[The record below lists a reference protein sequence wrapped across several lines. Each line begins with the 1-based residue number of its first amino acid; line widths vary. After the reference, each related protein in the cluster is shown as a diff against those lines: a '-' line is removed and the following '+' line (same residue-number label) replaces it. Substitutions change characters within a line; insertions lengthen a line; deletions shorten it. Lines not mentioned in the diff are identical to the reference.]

1 MKQIPYI
8 LIVILALIASSS
20 PAQERAESGSA
31 IRVSEQSV
39 TRTDSLLLIDI
50 TFDLSDMRLRSNRS
64 YLCTPVIER
73 GDSLEKLPA
82 FLINGRARHI
92 LYQRLS
98 ADEQAELPAYRRI
111 NGEPQTIH
119 YHAKV
124 ARRKWMDKSEVSLV
138 ADSCGCGWE
147 RLADLREPLF
157 PIRIAD
163 PVVLR
168 PALAYVAPQVEAV
181 KARALQ
187 GKAYLDFPVN
197 RTEIHPDYRNNPREL
212 AAIRATI
219 DSVRENTY
227 ASITEVSIKGYAS
240 PEGSYANNT
249 RLAKGRAE
257 ALLAYIRGLYDFG
270 SAHMTVEYEPEDWEG
285 LEKAVAESDL
295 WEKEVLLAI
304 IRDGSITDPDR
315 RDAKL
320 KTVAGGEPY
329 RFLLREIYPAL
340 RHSDYSV
347 NYTIRAF
354 TVEEAKALIY
364 SDPSQLSL
372 AEMYQVA
379 LTYEVGSPEY
389 NEVFEIAVRVYPNDP
404 VSNLN
409 AAFTA
414 IRTGRLDAARRYM
427 RKAEPSPNL
436 DLAQGVLALL
446 EGQYDEAEKLLTP
459 LTGHADPQIAEA
471 AEENLRQLEAKR
483 EELAD

>member
-1 MKQIPYI
+1 MRQTPYL
-8 LIVILALIASSS
+8 LIIIMALIAQAS
-20 PAQERAESGSA
+20 PARERNEGGSA
-31 IRVSEQSV
+31 IRLSERNV
-39 TRTDSLLLIDI
+39 TRADSLLLIDI
-50 TFDLSDMRLRSNRS
+50 TLDISDMKLASNRS
-64 YLCTPVIER
+64 YLCTPLIER
-73 GDSLEKLPA
+73 GDSIERLPA

-92 LYQRLS
+92 LYQRLP
-98 ADEQAELPAYRRI
+98 ADERAELPAYRRV
-111 NGEPQTIH
+111 NGERQTIE
-119 YHAKV
+119 YHARV
-124 ARRKWMDKSEVSLV
+124 PHRQWMDKSEVSLV

-157 PIRIAD
+157 PIRIAE
-163 PVVLR
+163 PVVFN
-168 PALAYVAPQVEAV
+168 PALAYMAPRVETV

-219 DSVRENTY
+219 DSVRQNTY

-257 ALLAYIRGLYDFG
+257 ALLAYIRSLYDFG
-270 SAHMTVEYEPEDWEG
+270 AARMTVEYEPEDWEG
-285 LEKAVAESDL
+285 LEKAVDKSGLED
-295 WEKEVLLAI
+295 KEDLLAI
-304 IRDGSITDPDR
+304 IRDASIADPDR

-320 KTVAGGEPY
+320 KTVAGGAPY
-329 RFLLREIYPAL
+329 RFLLQEIYPAL

-354 TVEEAKALIY
+354 TVEEAKELIY
-364 SDPSQLSL
+364 KDPSQLSL

-379 LTYEVGSPEY
+379 LTYEVGSPAY
-389 NEVFEIAVRVYPNDP
+389 NEVFEIAVRVYPDDP

-414 IRTGRLDAARRYM
+414 IRTGRLDAAHRYLP
-427 RKAEPSPNL
+427 KAEPGPNL
-436 DLAQGVLALL
+436 DLARGVLALL
-446 EGQYDEAEKLLTP
+446 EGKHDEAERLLTP
-459 LTGHADPQIAEA
+459 LAAHDDPGIAEA
-471 AEENLRQLEAKR
+471 AQENLRQLKAYR
-483 EELAD
+483 EYNE